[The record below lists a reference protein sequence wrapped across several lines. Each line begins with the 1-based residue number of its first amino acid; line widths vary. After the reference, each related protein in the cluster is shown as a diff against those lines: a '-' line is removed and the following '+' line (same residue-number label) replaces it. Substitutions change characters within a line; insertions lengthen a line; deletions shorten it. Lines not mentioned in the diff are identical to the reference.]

1 MFETLYLMFIHF
13 VECFEHITI
22 CAEVIIVEHITICA
36 EVIIVLHCITLL
48 VIKLLE
54 LLHYLVTHLR
64 PFRYFLCNAQ
74 ER

>member
-13 VECFEHITI
+13 VECF
-22 CAEVIIVEHITICA
+22 EHITICA

>member
-1 MFETLYLMFIHF
+1 MFEILYLMFIHF
-13 VECFEHITI
+13 VECFEHMTI
-22 CAEVIIVEHITICA
+22 CAEVIY
-36 EVIIVLHCITLL
+36 VLHCITLL

>member
-22 CAEVIIVEHITICA
+22 CAEVIIV
-36 EVIIVLHCITLL
+36 LHCINLL